1 MFFHLLVRT
10 FKKVWKLSN
19 IFLKLTRF
27 KPSFQTRSKYL
38 ESFLTILSVNLP
50 HLFTNGS
57 IKVLLLQQSEFK
69 KPSKNLNVGTVDQSA
84 ALIKLQSQSKLGE
97 SFQRKNT
104 SCLDLP
110 VNCDHAVFAD
120 CESLLSC

>member
-1 MFFHLLVRT
+1 M
-10 FKKVWKLSN
+10 
-19 IFLKLTRF
+19 
-27 KPSFQTRSKYL
+27 
-38 ESFLTILSVNLP
+38 
-50 HLFTNGS
+50 
-57 IKVLLLQQSEFK
+57 LLLQQSEFK

-84 ALIKLQSQSKLGE
+84 ALIKLQSKSILGE